1 MSHLDLEL
9 KRLRETLQELMLLT
23 MQQIRKAQDVIF
35 KFDKELA
42 REVIF
47 YEKHINSLELKID
60 RDCENILAL
69 QNPVAVDLRFILAT
83 LKINPSLE
91 RIADNAESMVR
102 YVLEMKEPYNNEL
115 MQRIKLY
122 EMFDIALSM
131 LNDVYT
137 ALTTEDTR
145 IARNVL
151 LKDDLLD
158 EINLV
163 AAHTAEEF
171 IRQNIDLTYQSL
183 FVLSIVRKMERV
195 GDQTKNIAEEIIF
208 YLEAKV
214 LKHSNPAGN
223 Q

>member
-1 MSHLDLEL
+1 MSHIDIETG
-9 KRLRETLQELMLLT
+9 RLRETLKELMMLT
-23 MQQIRKAQDVIF
+23 TQQIRKSQDVVF
-35 KFDKELA
+35 NFDKELA
-42 REVIF
+42 REIIF

-69 QNPVAVDLRFILAT
+69 LNPVAVDLRFILAT

-102 YVLEMKEPYNNEL
+102 YVLEMKEPYDSEL
-115 MQRIKLY
+115 MRQIKLR

-131 LNDVYT
+131 LSDVYT
-137 ALTTEDTR
+137 AFTTEDTR

-158 EINLV
+158 EINMV
-163 AAHTAEEF
+163 AAHTAEAF
-171 IRQNIDLTYQSL
+171 IKKNSALTYQSL
-183 FVLSIVRKMERV
+183 FVLSNVRKLERV

-208 YLEAKV
+208 YLEARV
-214 LKHSNPAGN
+214 LKHSKPG
-223 Q
+223 

>member
-1 MSHLDLEL
+1 MSHIDIETG
-9 KRLRETLQELMLLT
+9 RLRETLKELMMLT
-23 MQQIRKAQDVIF
+23 TQQIRKSQDVVF
-35 KFDKELA
+35 NFDKELA

-69 QNPVAVDLRFILAT
+69 LNPVAVDLRFILAT

-102 YVLEMKEPYNNEL
+102 YVLEMKEPYDSEL
-115 MQRIKLY
+115 MRQIKLR

-131 LNDVYT
+131 LSDVYT
-137 ALTTEDTR
+137 AFTTEDTR

-158 EINLV
+158 EINMV
-163 AAHTAEEF
+163 AAHTAEAF
-171 IRQNIDLTYQSL
+171 IKKNSALTYQSL
-183 FVLSIVRKMERV
+183 FVLSNVRKLERV

-208 YLEAKV
+208 YLEARV
-214 LKHSNPAGN
+214 LKHSKPG
-223 Q
+223 

>member
-1 MSHLDLEL
+1 MTHLEVEIN
-9 KRLRETLQELMLLT
+9 RLRETLKELLILT
-23 MQQIRKAQDVIF
+23 TQQIKKAQEVVF
-35 KFDKELA
+35 NFDKELA

-69 QNPVAVDLRFILAT
+69 LHPVAVDLRFILAT

-115 MQRIKLY
+115 MRKIKLN
-122 EMFDIALSM
+122 EMFDISLSM
-131 LNDVYT
+131 LNDVYL
-137 ALTTEDTR
+137 AFNNEDSR

-151 LKDDLLD
+151 LKDELLD
-158 EINLV
+158 EINIV
-163 AAHTAEEF
+163 AAHTAEVF
-171 IRQNIDLTYQSL
+171 IKEHIDLTYQSL
-183 FVLSIVRKMERV
+183 YVLSNVRKLERV

-214 LKHSNPAGN
+214 LKHSSPGSN
-223 Q
+223 

>member
-1 MSHLDLEL
+1 MSHIDIETG
-9 KRLRETLQELMLLT
+9 RLRETLKELMMLT
-23 MQQIRKAQDVIF
+23 TQQIRKSQDVVF
-35 KFDKELA
+35 NFDKELA

-69 QNPVAVDLRFILAT
+69 LNPVAVDLRFILAT

-102 YVLEMKEPYNNEL
+102 YVLVMKEPYDSEL
-115 MQRIKLY
+115 MRQIKLR

-131 LNDVYT
+131 LSDVYT
-137 ALTTEDTR
+137 AFTTEDTR

-158 EINLV
+158 EINMV
-163 AAHTAEEF
+163 AAHTAEAF
-171 IRQNIDLTYQSL
+171 IKKNSALTYQSL
-183 FVLSIVRKMERV
+183 FVLSNVRKLERV

-208 YLEAKV
+208 YLEARV
-214 LKHSNPAGN
+214 LKHSKPGGI
-223 Q
+223 

>member
-1 MSHLDLEL
+1 MTHLEVEIN
-9 KRLRETLQELMLLT
+9 RLRETLKELMMLT
-23 MQQIRKAQDVIF
+23 TQQIKKAQDVVF
-35 KFDKELA
+35 HFDKELA

-69 QNPVAVDLRFILAT
+69 LHPVAMDLRFILAT

-102 YVLEMKEPYNNEL
+102 YVLEMKEPYNAEL
-115 MQRIKLY
+115 MRRIKLH
-122 EMFDIALSM
+122 EMFDISLSM

-137 ALTTEDTR
+137 AFDTEDTR

-158 EINLV
+158 EINIV
-163 AAHTAEEF
+163 AAHTAEAF
-171 IRQNIDLTYQSL
+171 IKEHPDLTYQSL
-183 FVLSIVRKMERV
+183 YVLSNVRKLERV

-208 YLEAKV
+208 CLEAKV
-214 LKHSNPAGN
+214 LKHSGPGA
-223 Q
+223 

>member
-1 MSHLDLEL
+1 MSHIDIETG
-9 KRLRETLQELMLLT
+9 RLRETLKELMMLT
-23 MQQIRKAQDVIF
+23 TQQIRKSQDVVF
-35 KFDKELA
+35 NFDKELA

-69 QNPVAVDLRFILAT
+69 LNPVAVDLRFILAT

-102 YVLEMKEPYNNEL
+102 YVLEMKEPYDSEL
-115 MQRIKLY
+115 MRQIKLR

-131 LNDVYT
+131 LSDVYT
-137 ALTTEDTR
+137 AFTTEDTR

-158 EINLV
+158 EINMV
-163 AAHTAEEF
+163 AAHTAEAF
-171 IRQNIDLTYQSL
+171 IKKNSALTYQSL
-183 FVLSIVRKMERV
+183 FVLSNVRKLERV
-195 GDQTKNIAEEIIF
+195 GDQNKNIAEEIIF
-208 YLEAKV
+208 YLEARV
-214 LKHSNPAGN
+214 LKHSKPGGI
-223 Q
+223 

>member
-1 MSHLDLEL
+1 MSHIDIETG
-9 KRLRETLQELMLLT
+9 RLRETLKELMMLT
-23 MQQIRKAQDVIF
+23 TQQIRKSQDVVF
-35 KFDKELA
+35 NFDKELA
-42 REVIF
+42 REIIF

-69 QNPVAVDLRFILAT
+69 LNPVAVDLRFILAT

-102 YVLEMKEPYNNEL
+102 YVLEMKEPYDSEL
-115 MQRIKLY
+115 MRQIKLR

-131 LNDVYT
+131 LSDVYT
-137 ALTTEDTR
+137 AFTTEDTR

-158 EINLV
+158 EINMV
-163 AAHTAEEF
+163 AAHTAEAF
-171 IRQNIDLTYQSL
+171 IKKNSALTYQSL
-183 FVLSIVRKMERV
+183 FVLSNVRKLERV

-208 YLEAKV
+208 YLEARV
-214 LKHSNPAGN
+214 LKHSKPGGI
-223 Q
+223 

>member
-1 MSHLDLEL
+1 MSHLDIEL
-9 KRLRETLQELMLLT
+9 KRLHETLKELMLLT
-23 MQQIRKAQDVIF
+23 TQQIKKAQDVVF

-102 YVLEMKEPYNNEL
+102 YVLEMKEPYNTEL
-115 MQRIKLY
+115 MKRIKLY

-131 LNDVYT
+131 LNDVYV

-163 AAHTAEEF
+163 AAHTAEIF
-171 IRQNIDLTYQSL
+171 IKEHIDLTYQSL
-183 FVLSIVRKMERV
+183 FVLSNVRKLERV

-214 LKHSNPAGN
+214 LKHSGPAGN

>member
-1 MSHLDLEL
+1 MSHIDIETG
-9 KRLRETLQELMLLT
+9 RLRETLKELMMLT
-23 MQQIRKAQDVIF
+23 TQQIRKSQDVVF
-35 KFDKELA
+35 NFDKELA

-69 QNPVAVDLRFILAT
+69 LNPVAVDLRFILAT

-102 YVLEMKEPYNNEL
+102 YVLEMKEPYDSEL
-115 MQRIKLY
+115 MRQIKLR

-131 LNDVYT
+131 LSDVYT
-137 ALTTEDTR
+137 AFTTEDTR

-158 EINLV
+158 EINMV
-163 AAHTAEEF
+163 AAHTAEAF
-171 IRQNIDLTYQSL
+171 IKKNSALTYQSL
-183 FVLSIVRKMERV
+183 FVLSNVRKLERV

-208 YLEAKV
+208 YLEARV
-214 LKHSNPAGN
+214 LKHSKPGGI
-223 Q
+223 